1 MVVAMDKDVG
11 WHSSA
16 RCKPSKDSR
25 KAEEDQATIEKKA
38 RQQLVADHIM
48 CTTESAV
55 QYPSYVQ
62 IPDGTG
68 AKRAQN
74 MMVDDKSYMVN
85 KLMLEARRSG
95 TRLAAQEK
103 QPAVKE
109 PDREARRWKQP
120 PNELSVRRRD
130 LATTALEG
138 RRKGVAG
145 RVYKTTRTQPTR

>member
-103 QPAVKE
+103 ELAVLKYLHWILKPAE
-109 PDREARRWKQP
+109 IRRREAQDGINRATAKLDTLAKQVA
-120 PNELSVRRRD
+120 NIELD
-130 LATTALEG
+130 IL
-138 RRKGVAG
+138 
-145 RVYKTTRTQPTR
+145 